1 MMKRI
6 ILAVMFVVA
15 ATGFPASAYAQ
26 KVDEVTL
33 TVSGD
38 GATKTEA
45 TEVALRSAIEQAFGV
60 FVSANTTILDDELV
74 KDEIATVS
82 SGNIKKYEEITSV
95 QLPNGNTS
103 VTLQAVVSVSKL
115 ITYAQSKGT
124 TAEFAGATF
133 GMNMRL
139 KELNKSNEEKAIA
152 NMVTQLKALAPS
164 MFDFKLTVGEPKLSR
179 YNASLY
185 EMDAIVDVI
194 CNNNTEIANSLLL
207 KTLSSLS
214 LPATEVKE
222 YESLNMPYYTFF
234 LGNSKFRL
242 PNHNFMNSDTT
253 RNVVDY
259 AASYNDYV
267 SKVRDSREQQGREI
281 SDDDWKRINDISYDH
296 VEIGTSSFILRSSE
310 SVNLLIDYINYDIRG
325 AIKNFKITD
334 NMGNISTLIHK
345 SKIEEE
351 KEEEEEKK
359 NYDKSDEPKK
369 NGIGTGI
376 ISSFAQDYRGKVPY
390 SSALSYDFYDR
401 HINKF
406 EGVIHYLF
414 KEYMYKHKDYCYRI
428 RLVFEIPKE
437 DISKYSSFTI
447 SNKKQ

>member
-1 MMKRI
+1 MVKQVITINTYNMIKRI

-15 ATGFPASAYAQ
+15 VTGFPASAYAQ

-82 SGNIKKYEEITSV
+82 SGNIKKYEEIASV

-115 ITYAQSKGT
+115 ITYAQSKGS

-133 GMNMRL
+133 GLNMRL
-139 KELNKSNEEKAIA
+139 KELNKANEEKAIA

-164 MFDFKLTVGEPKLSR
+164 MFDFKLTVGEPKIARGNSSAYAVEL
-179 YNASLY
+179 
-185 EMDAIVDVI
+185 IVDVMF
-194 CNNNTEIANSLLL
+194 NPNTELANSLLL

-214 LPATEVKE
+214 LTATEVIE
-222 YESLNMPYYTFF
+222 YTSLNIPYYSFF
-234 LGNSKFRL
+234 LGNYGIIDMGGYL
-242 PNHNFMNSDTT
+242 

-259 AASYNDYV
+259 KTKRPITE
-267 SKVRDSREQQGREI
+267 SKF
-281 SDDDWKRINDISYDH
+281 
-296 VEIGTSSFILRSSE
+296 FIRSSK
-310 SVNLLIDYINYDIRG
+310 SVELLGDYINDDINE
-325 AIKNFKITD
+325 AIRNFKITD
-334 NMGNISTLIHK
+334 NMGNILNKDQIITAPWEFS
-345 SKIEEE
+345 
-351 KEEEEEKK
+351 EKK
-359 NYDKSDEPKK
+359 FNSAYWFSMTPSMPHD
-369 NGIGTGI
+369 TG
-376 ISSFAQDYRGKVPY
+376 SHGYY
-390 SSALSYDFYDR
+390 SANIE
-401 HINKF
+401 H
-406 EGVIHYLF
+406 LF
-414 KEYMYKHKDYCYRI
+414 KNYLRKDGICYEI
-428 RLVFEIPKE
+428 KLVLEIPKE

-447 SNKKQ
+447 SNKEQ